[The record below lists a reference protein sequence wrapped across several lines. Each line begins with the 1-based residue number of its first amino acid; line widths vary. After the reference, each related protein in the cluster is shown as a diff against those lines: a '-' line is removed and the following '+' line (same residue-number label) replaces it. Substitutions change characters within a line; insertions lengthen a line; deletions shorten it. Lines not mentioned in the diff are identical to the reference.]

1 MNCKNDI
8 TMDIEDCRSL
18 LSSVADEFI
27 EDQSVWELLMTTQQ
41 DPATELIRLRI
52 QGDGDLADY
61 LLMVAFTS
69 LVNQVA
75 LRRCELLLEDEEGCH
90 A

>member
-1 MNCKNDI
+1 MNYRNDI

-18 LSSVADEFI
+18 LGTVADEFI
-27 EDQSVWELLMTTQQ
+27 EDQRVWELLMTTQQ
-41 DPATELIRLRI
+41 DPASELIRLRI

-61 LLMVAFTS
+61 LLMAAFTS

-75 LRRCELLLEDEEGCH
+75 LRRCELLLEAGQIEP
-90 A
+90 